1 MSGREMKQTTRGLEN
16 THLSEVQ
23 DYLKEHADSILRSDR
38 PFSKY
43 MRAVIRK
50 KGLKQ
55 RDVFL
60 WADIPERYGY
70 KLISEEKRTRQR
82 DVILRICYAA
92 EFTTEESTITL
103 ASTAQE

>member
-1 MSGREMKQTTRGLEN
+1 MSGREMKQRTRGLED

-82 DVILRICYAA
+82 
-92 EFTTEESTITL
+92 ESVMRRGL
-103 ASTAQE
+103 PRRKRRRH